1 MVKEGF
7 AVNFYPVSSCD
18 LKQQQQIVAG
28 HFAKQVFKITMEVLM
43 KEHLTRDQ
51 PFFKTFF

>member
-7 AVNFYPVSSCD
+7 AVKFYPVSSWD
-18 LKQQQQIVAG
+18 LKQQQIVAG
-28 HFAKQVFKITMEVLM
+28 HLTKQVFNITMEVLM

-51 PFFKTFF
+51 PFF